1 MLQKATKEKQRALT
15 KLRQQ
20 ITDKKRENVDLD
32 QKLRELQVCVL
43 ERKEIEDLAG
53 VCLCVEVWHNSCV
66 CVLWRCGLTLVSVCC
81 GGVA

>member
-1 MLQKATKEKQRALT
+1 MLRKATKEKQRTLT

-53 VCLCVEVWHNSCV
+53 VSLCVKAWHN
-66 CVLWRCGLTLVSVCC
+66 LVSVCC
-81 GGVA
+81 RGVA